1 MYKKVEDIFS
11 SVDGNRT
18 VAQPQV
24 QPKSQTVP
32 QKSYESM
39 TEAEKIRAM
48 GDRLSA
54 IWGSK

>member
-11 SVDGNRT
+11 SVDGNRK
-18 VAQPQV
+18 VVNPQV
-24 QPKSQTVP
+24 QPKPQPVP

>member
-11 SVDGNRT
+11 SVDGNRK

-24 QPKSQTVP
+24 QPKPQTVP

-54 IWGSK
+54 IWAK